1 MASRLIPIAETAP
14 DAVLGDALTDPA
26 GRVLLPAG
34 TRLHAAL
41 LESLQR
47 RGVAFLPVIVAEDMP
62 TGEGAEGSQ
71 AEDVV
76 RHVDY
81 LFRLAGQ
88 GELVDRLRSLVLE
101 HRLKNP
107 RPGMASRKS

>member
-1 MASRLIPIAETAP
+1 MASRLIPIAEAAP
-14 DAVLGDALTDPA
+14 DAILGDALTDPA

-47 RGVAFLPVIVAEDMP
+47 RGVAFLPVVVTEDMP
-62 TGEGAEGSQ
+62 AGEGPQ
-71 AEDVV
+71 AEDVA

-88 GELVDRLRSLVLE
+88 GELVDKLRSLVLA

-107 RPGMASRKS
+107 RPGMAPRKS